1 MRKRWR
7 ILLPSWRVT
16 ESESFFR
23 VLLHGSS
30 VYQVFT
36 LASVYISV
44 GPWMFILCYFVF
56 LLRLSQ
62 LGHWHVSRLVPVPF
76 SMLHVCGACL
86 ASWLSAVEQWPGSS
100 HMFPQYASNCKFCH
114 RNTVHPACIVK
125 YDSLL
130 SYIINRNPVHTGAG
144 ELNVS

>member
-62 LGHWHVSRLVPVPF
+62 LGHWQVSRMVPVPF

-86 ASWLSAVEQWPGSS
+86 ASWLSAVEQWPDSS
-100 HMFPQYASNCKFCH
+100 HMFPEPSPRSRYLSKGSRFLI
-114 RNTVHPACIVK
+114 TVAIA
-125 YDSLL
+125 
-130 SYIINRNPVHTGAG
+130 TGR
-144 ELNVS
+144 LRIPPS